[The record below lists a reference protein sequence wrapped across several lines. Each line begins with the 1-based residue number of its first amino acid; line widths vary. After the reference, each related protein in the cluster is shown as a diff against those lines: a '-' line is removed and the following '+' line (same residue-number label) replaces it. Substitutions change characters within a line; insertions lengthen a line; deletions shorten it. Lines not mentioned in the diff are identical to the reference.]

1 MEPYLVGVLAFF
13 VLFMLILL
21 GVHIGIALFIVGS
34 VGIIFVAGLSA
45 ALGILEVRPLDL
57 LRNYTFAVVPL
68 FILMGHFAF
77 MTGITKDLFSAAHR
91 WVGHL
96 PGGLAIATCLA
107 CAGFAASSGSSIAS
121 AATMGKVAM
130 PEMKRYKYNPELAL
144 GTIAAGGTLAMMI
157 PPSIGI
163 VVYGIFTG
171 TSIGR
176 MLIAGIVPGIIEAI
190 SYIVIIIF
198 ISWHTPEKAPPGP
211 RFSWKARI
219 SSLKKIWLV
228 TLVVIVVLGGIY
240 GGIFTATEAGGIG
253 AFLLFVIGI
262 MLRKINVGSFV
273 DALNQT
279 AKTSGMIFLT
289 ILGALVFAMFM
300 ALTRLPAMI
309 SEKLL
314 ALPVSPMAIL
324 IGILIMYILLGMFI
338 DAIGM
343 WAITLP
349 VIFPYVEAVGFNP
362 IWFGILIMRTAEM
375 GLISPPFGLNLF
387 VLKGVA
393 PDVPIENVI
402 RGVLPF
408 LFADLI
414 VLAVF
419 VAFPRI
425 VTYLP
430 DMMTGF

>member
-1 MEPYLVGVLAFF
+1 MEPYLVGIIAFAF
-13 VLFMLILL
+13 LFLLITL
-21 GVHIGIALFIVGS
+21 GVHIGIALLITGS
-34 VGIIFVAGLSA
+34 LGLIAVSGVSP

-57 LRNYTFAVVPL
+57 IRSYTFAVVPL
-68 FILMGHFAF
+68 FLLMGHFAF

-121 AATMGKVAM
+121 AATMGKVAL
-130 PEMKRYKYNPELAL
+130 PEMKRYNYKPELAV
-144 GTIAAGGTLAMMI
+144 GTIAAGGTMAMMI

-163 VVYGIFTG
+163 VIYGIFTG
-171 TSIGR
+171 TSIGK
-176 MLIAGIVPGIIEAI
+176 MLIAGVVPGLIEAV
-190 SYIVIIIF
+190 SYILVIII
-198 ISWHTPEKAPPGP
+198 ISWRNPDIAPPGP
-211 RFSWKARI
+211 RFSW
-219 SSLKKIWLV
+219 SSRLSSVKTIWLV
-228 TLVVIVVLGGIY
+228 ALVVVIVMGGIY

-253 AFLLFVIGI
+253 AFLLFIIGL
-262 MLRKINVGSFV
+262 MLRKINLGSFV
-273 DALNQT
+273 DSLNQT

-289 ILGALVFAMFM
+289 ILGALIFAMFM
-300 ALTRLPAMI
+300 ALTRVPMII

-314 ALPVSPMAIL
+314 ELPVSPMVIL
-324 IGILIMYILLGMFI
+324 IGILSMYIVMGMFI

-349 VIFPYVEAVGFNP
+349 VIFPYITTVGFNP
-362 IWFGILIMRTAEM
+362 IWFGILIMRTAEI

-393 PDVPIENVI
+393 TDVPMEGII

-408 LFADLI
+408 LLADLL
-414 VLAVF
+414 VLGFLVAV
-419 VAFPRI
+419 PGI
-425 VTYLP
+425 VTYIP
-430 DMMTGF
+430 DRMIGI

>member
-13 VLFMLILL
+13 FLFVLIIL

-34 VGIIFVAGLSA
+34 VGIIFVAGLSP

-57 LRNYTFAVVPL
+57 LRSYTFAVVPL

-77 MTGITKDLFSAAHR
+77 MTGITKDLFSAAHH
-91 WVGHL
+91 WVGHM

-107 CAGFAASSGSSIAS
+107 CAGFAACSGSSIAS
-121 AATMGKVAM
+121 AATMGKVAL
-130 PEMKRYKYNPELAL
+130 PEMERYKYKIELAL

-176 MLIAGIVPGIIEAI
+176 MLIAGIIPGIIEAI
-190 SYIVIIIF
+190 SYILIIVF
-198 ISWHTPEKAPPGP
+198 MCWHNPEIAPPGP
-211 RFSWKARI
+211 RFSWRSRI
-219 SSLKKIWLV
+219 SSLKRIWLAS
-228 TLVVIVVLGGIY
+228 LAVIIVLGGIY
-240 GGIFTATEAGGIG
+240 GGVFTATEAGGIG
-253 AFLLFVIGI
+253 AFMLFVIGI
-262 MLRKINVGSFV
+262 LLRKINLRSFI
-273 DALNQT
+273 DSLKQT
-279 AKTSGMIFLT
+279 ANTSGMIFLT

-300 ALTRLPAMI
+300 ALTRLPVII

-314 ALPVSPMAIL
+314 ALPVSPMVIL
-324 IGILIMYILLGMFI
+324 IGILVMYIILGMFI

-349 VIFPYVEAVGFNP
+349 VIFPYTEAVGINP
-362 IWFGILIMRTAEM
+362 IWFGILVMRTAEI

-393 PDVPIENVI
+393 PDVPIERVI

-408 LFADLI
+408 LFTDLF
-414 VLAVF
+414 VLGLF
-419 VAFPRI
+419 VTFPGI

-430 DMMTGF
+430 DLMAAF